1 MTDRGRRSRAR
12 AGLRGLGALLLVLL
26 LAPTAVVVGSGGGEL
41 VVENRSSSAAEV
53 ATWRY
58 QGGHWDWAPV
68 ATVPAGYKVP
78 ISEVRQ
84 DDRFRAFL
92 RERGEY
98 RYHTVDLR
106 RGQGRD
112 RWAIE

>member
-1 MTDRGRRSRAR
+1 MKLTTTMIRPWWAL
-12 AGLRGLGALLLVLL
+12 AGCLL
-26 LAPTAVVVGSGGGEL
+26 LAAFGPVAQGNGSQQL
-41 VVENRSSSAAEV
+41 VVENRSTSAAEV
-53 ATWRY
+53 STWRY
-58 QGGHWDWAPV
+58 DGGHWDWAAV

-78 ISEVRQ
+78 ISDVRQ

-106 RGQGRD
+106 RGNGRD
-112 RWAIE
+112 EWPIE